1 MTDKQFEY
9 ILKSLKNAI
18 ILDMH
23 EASFSCNIDDNT
35 ERVVHIDDVDGTL
48 YKRFNEIMEDDDSN
62 V

>member
-18 ILDMH
+18 ILDMY
-23 EASFSCNIDDNT
+23 EASFSCNIDGKT
-35 ERVVHIDDVDGTL
+35 ERVVYIDDVDGTL
-48 YKRFNEIMEDDDSN
+48 YKRFNEIMGDGDSN